1 MEGAYWIWGLG
12 LVIAYLAIP
21 LLAWLLLRILRAALK
36 IERYARASRQSTLAI
51 NKHLNNIAALEV
63 TEAGLKSANALAK
76 DVATSA
82 EALAN
87 LLARR
92 AGGGA

>member
-12 LVIAYLAIP
+12 LVIAYLAVP

-36 IERYARASRQSTLAI
+36 IERYARASRQSTFAI